1 MPPVQQVSRPDAPGV
16 ASGDQDDL
24 AEMGA
29 LLDDLVRPGGF
40 RRRKA
45 GVDDRPQPPGQGALP
60 QLPAVPGVEVAP
72 SPCEPRHGQ
81 SGDGLRP
88 GEEVEG
94 AYGATARVA
103 DRAFPTRRLPMQ
115 AHDPRARPSRTRLRK
130 AILELAA
137 TKEIG
142 AITMSEIARQAGVNR
157 ATVYQ
162 HFPDVNALVTN
173 AMADAVAHVA
183 RAAALCPLDAPR
195 DEAPPPLHALFRRV
209 SDSRPLYRRMLAT
222 RGTRCSPRACGSG

>member
-1 MPPVQQVSRPDAPGV
+1 
-16 ASGDQDDL
+16 
-24 AEMGA
+24 
-29 LLDDLVRPGGF
+29 
-40 RRRKA
+40 
-45 GVDDRPQPPGQGALP
+45 
-60 QLPAVPGVEVAP
+60 
-72 SPCEPRHGQ
+72 
-81 SGDGLRP
+81 
-88 GEEVEG
+88 
-94 AYGATARVA
+94 
-103 DRAFPTRRLPMQ
+103 MQ

-183 RAAALCPLDAPR
+183 RAAALCPSTHRATRHPT
-195 DEAPPPLHALFRRV
+195 LHALFRRV